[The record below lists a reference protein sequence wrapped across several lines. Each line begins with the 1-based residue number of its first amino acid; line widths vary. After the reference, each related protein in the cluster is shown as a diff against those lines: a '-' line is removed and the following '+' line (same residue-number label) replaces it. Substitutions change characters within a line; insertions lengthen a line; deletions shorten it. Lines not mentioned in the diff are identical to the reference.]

1 MEIPEFI
8 AGGKYADERGS
19 LFFNNSFNAAGIKR
33 IYFIENADTEFIRG
47 WTGHQIEQRWFSA
60 VKGSFCIRFIKIDNW
75 ENPAA
80 ESEILEFEV
89 NADTLD
95 ILHMPKGYISA
106 IQAKTK
112 EAKLLVM
119 VDHAL
124 GEVNDDYRFPVDYF
138 KKLSR

>member
-1 MEIPEFI
+1 MEIPELI
-8 AGGKYADERGS
+8 VGGKYSDERGS

-33 IYFIENADTEFIRG
+33 IYCIENADIELIRG
-47 WTGHQIEQRWFSA
+47 WAGHKIEQRWFSA
-60 VKGSFCIRFIKIDNW
+60 VRGGFLIKLIKIDNW
-75 ENPAA
+75 ETPAA

-89 NADTLD
+89 DAETLD
-95 ILHMPKGYISA
+95 VLHMPKGYVSA

-124 GEVNDDYRFPVDYF
+124 GEVDDDYRFPVEYF